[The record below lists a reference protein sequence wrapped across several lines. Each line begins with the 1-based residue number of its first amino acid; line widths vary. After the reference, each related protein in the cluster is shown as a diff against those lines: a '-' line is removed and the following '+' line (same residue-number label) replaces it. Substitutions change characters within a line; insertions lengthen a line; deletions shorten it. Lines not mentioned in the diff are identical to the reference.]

1 MMLLSKCPACNSKK
15 SNFMKEQQARGLPSK
30 LTKKVPILK
39 DLHIINTLFWN
50 YEMNETI
57 NKLLLAEDK
66 FTEGKYMLEMHLKHP
81 SFVYSACEPSI
92 KTLKIKIYIYIYIF

>member
-1 MMLLSKCPACNSKK
+1 
-15 SNFMKEQQARGLPSK
+15 
-30 LTKKVPILK
+30 
-39 DLHIINTLFWN
+39 
-50 YEMNETI
+50 MNETI

-92 KTLKIKIYIYIYIF
+92 KTLKIKIYIYIYIYIF

>member
-1 MMLLSKCPACNSKK
+1 
-15 SNFMKEQQARGLPSK
+15 
-30 LTKKVPILK
+30 
-39 DLHIINTLFWN
+39 
-50 YEMNETI
+50 MNETI

-92 KTLKIKIYIYIYIF
+92 KTLKIKIYIYIYIYILKKDEAQDIFIKTN

>member
-1 MMLLSKCPACNSKK
+1 
-15 SNFMKEQQARGLPSK
+15 
-30 LTKKVPILK
+30 
-39 DLHIINTLFWN
+39 
-50 YEMNETI
+50 MNETI

-92 KTLKIKIYIYIYIF
+92 KTLKIKIYIYIYILKKDEVQDIFIKTN

>member
-1 MMLLSKCPACNSKK
+1 
-15 SNFMKEQQARGLPSK
+15 
-30 LTKKVPILK
+30 
-39 DLHIINTLFWN
+39 
-50 YEMNETI
+50 MNETI

-92 KTLKIKIYIYIYIF
+92 KTLKINKYIYIYIYILKKDEVQDIFIKTN